1 MPIGFWRRKPTA
13 SLSMKDKKQ
22 RIWELDAFRGLCI
35 LCMVVIHFVY
45 DLRELYQL
53 VSFDYPA
60 IFVLL
65 KDWGGVLFLLI
76 SGISV
81 TLGHKSVQR
90 GSMVFACGLLCTAVT
105 AGMYLLGYQPIDIII
120 WFGVLH
126 CLGAC
131 MLLWPVF
138 GKLPVW
144 ALGILGIL
152 LTVIGYGLRY
162 MTAPWDYLAFLG
174 YRSAQ
179 FTSSDYFPLL
189 PNFGWFLLG
198 AWLGRTVYREKR
210 SLFPR
215 GAEDIPIF
223 RGLGWCG
230 RHSLQIYLLH
240 QPALTVVCFVW
251 SLFA

>member
-1 MPIGFWRRKPTA
+1 MTH
-13 SLSMKDKKQ
+13 KKQ

-60 IFVLL
+60 FFVLL

-144 ALGILGIL
+144 ALGILGTL
-152 LTVIGYGLRY
+152 LMVGGYGLRY
-162 MTAPWDYLAFLG
+162 ITAPWDCLAFLG
-174 YRSAQ
+174 YRSAA

-189 PNFGWFLLG
+189 PNLGWFLLG
-198 AWLGRTVYREKR
+198 AWLGRTVYRDKR
-210 SLFPR
+210 SLFLPKA
-215 GAEDIPIF
+215 GENPIF
-223 RGLGWCG
+223 RGFGWCG

-240 QPALTVVCFVW
+240 QPVLTIVCFVW

>member
-1 MPIGFWRRKPTA
+1 
-13 SLSMKDKKQ
+13 MKDKKQ

-120 WFGVLH
+120 WIGVLH

-131 MLLWPVF
+131 ML
-138 GKLPVW
+138 
-144 ALGILGIL
+144 
-152 LTVIGYGLRY
+152 
-162 MTAPWDYLAFLG
+162 
-174 YRSAQ
+174 
-179 FTSSDYFPLL
+179 
-189 PNFGWFLLG
+189 
-198 AWLGRTVYREKR
+198 
-210 SLFPR
+210 
-215 GAEDIPIF
+215 
-223 RGLGWCG
+223 
-230 RHSLQIYLLH
+230 
-240 QPALTVVCFVW
+240 
-251 SLFA
+251 

>member
-1 MPIGFWRRKPTA
+1 MTH
-13 SLSMKDKKQ
+13 KKQ

-60 IFVLL
+60 FFVLL

-144 ALGILGIL
+144 ALGILGTL
-152 LTVIGYGLRY
+152 LMVGGYGLRY
-162 MTAPWDYLAFLG
+162 ITAPWDYLAFLG
-174 YRSAQ
+174 YRSAA

-189 PNFGWFLLG
+189 PNLGWFLLG

-210 SLFPR
+210 SLFSR
-215 GAEDIPIF
+215 GAGENPIF

-240 QPALTVVCFVW
+240 QPVLAVVCLVW